1 MNRRI
6 NQSAIEK
13 CDARKLKPE
22 VQHERRIQV
31 IELHMCG
38 ISRAQIV
45 VDTGMSNTA
54 VARIIKLYEAGG
66 VEALVPQVRGRRVSD
81 QRSVPAEQER
91 ALQNIRFVRR

>member
-1 MNRRI
+1 MNRWI
-6 NQSAIEK
+6 NHSATKK

-22 VQHERRIQV
+22 EQHERRKRV
-31 IELHMCG
+31 VDLHMRG

-66 VEALVPQVRGRRVSD
+66 VEALAPQVRGRPVND
-81 QRSVPAEQER
+81 QRDGTAEQER
-91 ALQNIRFVRR
+91 ALQNIRFARR